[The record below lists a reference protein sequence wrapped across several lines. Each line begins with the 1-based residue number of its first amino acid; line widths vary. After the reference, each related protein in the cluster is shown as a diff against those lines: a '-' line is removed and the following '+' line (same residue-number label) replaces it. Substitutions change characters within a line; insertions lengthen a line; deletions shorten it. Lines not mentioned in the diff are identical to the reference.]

1 MIDSIENC
9 TNCGLVNGCKQ
20 PIEGEGNLH
29 AKVMVVG
36 EAPGKSEDLHGRPFI
51 GKSGKLLNEILE
63 EAGLSRE
70 EVYITNIVK
79 CRPPGNRNPE
89 PEEVDACFPHLHAQ
103 IELIKPTV
111 IIALGAFA
119 ARVLTEREEPISS
132 IRGKAFGVTDFV
144 VVPTFHPAYILRN
157 RNKRELLVK
166 DIKFAK
172 HVLDYEGGLV

>member
-1 MIDSIENC
+1 MINEIENC
-9 TNCGLVNGCKQ
+9 TNCGLSAGCKQ
-20 PIEGEGNLH
+20 PIEGEGNPK

-36 EAPGKSEDLHGRPFI
+36 EAPGKSEDQHGRSFI

-63 EAGLSRE
+63 EVGLGRE

-89 PEEVDACFPHLHAQ
+89 AEEVDSCFPHLRTQ
-103 IELIKPTV
+103 IELIQPRV

-119 ARVLTEREEPISS
+119 ARVLTDKEESISKL
-132 IRGKAFGVTDFV
+132 RGKAYGFSDFV

-157 RNKRELLVK
+157 RNKRDLLLN

-172 HVLDYEGGLV
+172 KVLDYDGGLL